1 MTSHIYCDMDGVLAD
16 FISAAEDFFDME
28 IARDNTAFNKLWDR
42 PDGWPRLKTEWPTFW
57 MDLDPMPHAL
67 QLWKVIAP
75 YHPSILT
82 AIPNGWPSSATGKLV
97 WCKRHLPKFGYNP
110 KQEFHAVQRSEK
122 QHFAKQADGTPNIL
136 IDDFQK
142 NINEWQ
148 HAGGIGILYVD
159 GSAGVA
165 HVQQVLQ
172 RLTK

>member
-1 MTSHIYCDMDGVLAD
+1 M
-16 FISAAEDFFDME
+16 
-28 IARDNTAFNKLWDR
+28 
-42 PDGWPRLKTEWPTFW
+42 
-57 MDLDPMPHAL
+57 
-67 QLWKVIAP
+67 
-75 YHPSILT
+75 
-82 AIPNGWPSSATGKLV
+82 
-97 WCKRHLPKFGYNP
+97 
-110 KQEFHAVQRSEK
+110 QRSQK
-122 QHFAKQADGTPNIL
+122 QHFAKQSDGTPNIL